1 MSQGSLDAYMEAA
14 DAINARHIS
23 DDAAERL
30 LAPGFQM
37 ANLSTAL
44 TEKTYHGVDGAREWI
59 RDTFEVVDES
69 TRYEVD
75 EILANGKDFV
85 VARVGMIGHG
95 ARSGVPVAMR
105 WVNVTWFQDGK
116 MTRTGGCLTRRE
128 ALEAVGQEG

>member
-1 MSQGSLDAYMEAA
+1 MDAS

-37 ANLSTAL
+37 ENLSTAL
-44 TEKTYHGVDGAREWI
+44 TEKAYHGADGAREWI

-69 TRYEVD
+69 TRYEVE
-75 EILANGKDFV
+75 EILADGKDSV

-105 WVNVTWFQDGK
+105 WVNVTWFHDGK
-116 MTRTGGCLTRRE
+116 MTRAAGYLRRQE
-128 ALEAVGQEG
+128 ALEAVGLAG